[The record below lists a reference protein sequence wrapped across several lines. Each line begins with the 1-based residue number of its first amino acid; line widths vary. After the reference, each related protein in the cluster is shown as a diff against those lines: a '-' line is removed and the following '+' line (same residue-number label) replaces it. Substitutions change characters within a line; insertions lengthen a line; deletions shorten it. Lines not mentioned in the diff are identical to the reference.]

1 MKCLLVSPYFP
12 PALGGACRLMGG
24 IADSLSTDGH
34 QVEVLT
40 FGAASPEQ
48 TAFDLG
54 SSSVIHRVP
63 AEWLN
68 MRSTLQMGQR
78 LLALTSTR
86 NFDLIVCGGVYSSAV
101 LTYLVSRVRRV
112 PFIVYSHGEDVTI
125 VGDSWWK
132 KAVLK
137 RTLRSSKYT
146 FANSRFTY
154 SELLRAG
161 AVQSKVGL
169 LYPSIDANKY
179 TGGTDARSAAFLE
192 SVGLK
197 EKSKNLLITV
207 ARLQERKGHD
217 SVISAL
223 PIIASQVPDVH
234 YLIVGKGDPTRLN
247 DLARRLGVESRV
259 TIVSSLSEEALADAY
274 HAASLNVMVSRYD
287 GSKEVEG
294 FGMVYLE
301 AGAAG
306 TPSVAGDQG
315 GAPEAVIHGE
325 TGLVVNPTSSE
336 ETAHAVIDLLTDDER
351 RQSMGAAAQR
361 RTIELFDDQVFLD
374 RVKEVCAQYARV

>member
-1 MKCLLVSPYFP
+1 MKCLLVTPYFP
-12 PALGGACRLMGG
+12 PALGGACRLIGG
-24 IADSLSTDGH
+24 IADSLSADGH

-40 FGAASPEQ
+40 FGAGSPEES
-48 TAFDLG
+48 AFDL
-54 SSSVIHRVP
+54 SSSAAVHRVR

-68 MRSTLQMGQR
+68 MRSTLQMGTR
-78 LLALTSTR
+78 LASLASST
-86 NFDLIVCGGVYSSAV
+86 NYDLIVCGGVYCSAV
-101 LTYLVSRVRRV
+101 LAYLVSRIRRV

-137 RTLRSSKYT
+137 RTLRASKHT
-146 FANSRFTY
+146 FANSKFTY
-154 SELLRAG
+154 RELLRAG
-161 AVQSKVGL
+161 AVESRVGL
-169 LYPSIDANKY
+169 LYPSIDAKKY
-179 TGGTDARSAAFLE
+179 TGGSDARSAAFLE
-192 SVGLK
+192 SVGLSGD
-197 EKSKNLLITV
+197 SKNVLITV

-223 PIIASQVPDVH
+223 PIIAAQVPDVH
-234 YLIVGKGDPTRLN
+234 YLIVGKGDQTRLN
-247 DLARRLGVESRV
+247 ELARSLGVDTRV

-274 HAASLNVMVSRYD
+274 HAASVNVMVSRYD

-306 TPSVAGDQG
+306 TPSIAGNQG

-325 TGLVVNPTSSE
+325 TGLIVDPTSPR
-336 ETAHAVIDLLTDDER
+336 ETADAVIDLLTNHER
-351 RQSMGAAAQR
+351 RTSMGGAALR
-361 RTIELFDDQVFLD
+361 RTIDLFDDQVFMR
-374 RVKEVCAQYARV
+374 RVKEVCAQHARV